1 MKQNEKSLGQRF
13 GSLFDYLITRRAY
26 LIEAGLSGKTEYRQ
40 RSLLNKFLPYLGQKW
55 TDQGAAEFIHN
66 NFVEIRQIVPVR
78 ETNTMNRLENLWMT
92 AKTFFIIQSK
102 KTEPCSQLSI
112 F

>member
-26 LIEAGLSGKTEYRQ
+26 LIEAGLSGKTEYHQ
-40 RSLLNKFLPYLGQKW
+40 RSLINKFMPYLGRKW

-66 NFVEIRQIVPVR
+66 NFVEIRQIVPGR
-78 ETNTMNRLENLWMT
+78 ETNTMNRLENLWMA
-92 AKTFFIIQSK
+92 AKTHFILEYKNSQ
-102 KTEPCSQLSI
+102 PCQQLS
-112 F
+112 FF

>member
-66 NFVEIRQIVPVR
+66 NYAEIRQLTPER
-78 ETNTMNRLENLWMT
+78 ETKTINRLENLWMA
-92 AKTFFIIQSK
+92 AKTHFIIQLQ
-102 KTEPCSQLSI
+102 KTQPCQQIS
-112 F
+112 FF